1 MDPVN
6 KTLKINSAD
15 ESDYDDQSGK
25 TVLNPTVDPTKQLR
39 VSLFLE

>member
-15 ESDYDDQSGK
+15 ESDYDETAGK
-25 TVLNPTVDPTKQLR
+25 TSLTPTVDATR
-39 VSLFLE
+39 

>member
-15 ESDYDDQSGK
+15 ESDYD
-25 TVLNPTVDPTKQLR
+25 
-39 VSLFLE
+39 E